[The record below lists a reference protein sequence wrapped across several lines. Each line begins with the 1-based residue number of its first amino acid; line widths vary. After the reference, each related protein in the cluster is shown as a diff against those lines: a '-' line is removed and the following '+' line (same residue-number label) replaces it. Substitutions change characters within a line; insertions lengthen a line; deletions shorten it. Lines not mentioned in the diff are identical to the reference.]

1 MHVQKERGEGGR
13 GEGLWSV
20 GKGGA
25 LMIMIGQDKV
35 GLWTRGSGVIK
46 HHTSRKIRLIEIVL
60 CIPRCHR
67 LLSPHCSSDDF
78 NGHHWHIPC
87 HFGSNKRCCME
98 SNVTVSVTRDL
109 INFGTL

>member
-60 CIPRCHR
+60 CIPRCCNIIIGYY
-67 LLSPHCSSDDF
+67 PHIVPQMISMVITGTFRATLDPTSVAV
-78 NGHHWHIPC
+78 W
-87 HFGSNKRCCME
+87 K
-98 SNVTVSVTRDL
+98 VT
-109 INFGTL
+109 